1 MTANSNRAYATVIH
15 ALQLGKEE
23 VTILEETKG
32 GHIFGKMQMIPGGPQ
47 HYIRK
52 HLGRTLFQ
60 DFTIQIGMSMTPGLF
75 DWIAASWTAKPLTR
89 NGAVLECDSNLNINA
104 RRVFSEARI
113 NRVAFP
119 AMDASSKEPGYI
131 TVRFT
136 PKHTKMDKG
145 GGQLTLKELGRQKL
159 WRTAHFRLDIDG
171 LDTTSVRRVAPFQVM
186 TPIGPR
192 KINFPN
198 LNISLDLANA
208 QSWVDWHRD
217 CVIQGTKRAGCEK
230 NGTLRFLA
238 PDLETELARIDFYN
252 LGIFGLAKTNEV
264 GQVATLT
271 AMLYC
276 EWMTLH
282 LGKGL

>member
-60 DFTIQIGMSMTPGLF
+60 DFTIKIGMSMTPGLF

-198 LNISLDLANA
+198 LN
-208 QSWVDWHRD
+208 
-217 CVIQGTKRAGCEK
+217 CEK

-252 LGIFGLAKTNEV
+252 LGIFGLAKTKEA

-282 LGKGL
+282 PGKGL